1 MPGNEGRAWRV
12 VRSRVLRKQPVCGL
26 CGQPID
32 PALRWPHPR
41 SGSVDH
47 ITARSLGGARLDPAN
62 LRATHLTCNVKRGTG
77 ASATVQRTSRN
88 W

>member
-26 CGQPID
+26 CAQPINL
-32 PALRWPHPR
+32 ALRWPHPQ

-47 ITARSLGGARLDPAN
+47 ITPRSLGGARLDPAN
-62 LRATHLTCNVKRGTG
+62 LRATLD
-77 ASATVQRTSRN
+77 VQRQARHRCIGDGAAHEP
-88 W
+88 